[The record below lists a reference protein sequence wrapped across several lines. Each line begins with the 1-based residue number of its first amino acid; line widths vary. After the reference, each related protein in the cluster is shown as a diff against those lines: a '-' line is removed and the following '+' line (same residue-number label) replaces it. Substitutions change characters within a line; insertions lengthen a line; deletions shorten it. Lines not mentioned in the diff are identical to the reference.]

1 MASLKISS
9 TMYVLRYQR
18 CECYKAPTL
27 AKVFSKVLKLIFNPS
42 MESIPDE
49 WDKNKFVIGI
59 GKLYFHY
66 IFSHL
71 R

>member
-1 MASLKISS
+1 
-9 TMYVLRYQR
+9 
-18 CECYKAPTL
+18 
-27 AKVFSKVLKLIFNPS
+27 

-49 WDKNKFVIGI
+49 WDKNKFVIVI

-71 R
+71 RWMAQLAA